1 MNPKQNRPHALREK
15 KTDELVAGVAALR
28 KELAGLRVS
37 KVASGVASKL
47 SKIRVSI
54 LLFFEFCDAAAADE
68 GI

>member
-1 MNPKQNRPHALREK
+1 MNPKQNRPQALREK
-15 KTDELVAGVAALR
+15 KTEELVTGVAALR

-37 KVASGVASKL
+37 KVSSGVASKL

-54 LLFFEFCDAAAADE
+54 LLFFEFCDAAVKDE